1 MGSSYYA
8 NPVIFLVETF
18 FSLYILA
25 IMLRFLLQW
34 ANADFY
40 NPISQFLVKITH
52 PPVKLLRRFIPS
64 IGRIDTASI
73 VLMLALQMLTGFII
87 VTISGSTMPIAA
99 LFLWAL
105 VELLKLLINV
115 FVFAILIQVVVSWVN
130 PGTYNPAISLVYN
143 LTEPVL
149 RVVRNVIPPVG
160 GIDLSP
166 LVVLVGFQ
174 LIKMLLFP
182 PLEHAIAVLG

>member
-34 ANADFY
+34 NNADFY

-52 PPVKLLRRFIPS
+52 PPLKLLRRFIPS
-64 IGRIDTASI
+64 IGRIDTASM
-73 VLMLALQMLTGFII
+73 VLMFALQMLSGFVIFT
-87 VTISGSTMPIAA
+87 VSGATTPIAA

-105 VELLKLLINV
+105 VELLKLLINIY
-115 FVFAILIQVVVSWVN
+115 VFAILIQVIISWVN
-130 PGTYNPAISLVYN
+130 PGTYNPAVSLVYN

-149 RVVRNVIPPVG
+149 RVVRNAIPPIG

-166 LVVLVGFQ
+166 LVVLVGLQ
-174 LIKMLLFP
+174 LVKMLLFP
-182 PLEHAIAVLG
+182 PLIQAISVLG

>member
-25 IMLRFLLQW
+25 VMLRFLLQW
-34 ANADFY
+34 ASADFY

-52 PPVKLLRRFIPS
+52 PPLKLLRRFIPS

-73 VLMLALQMLTGFII
+73 VLMFALQMLSGFII
-87 VTISGSTMPIAA
+87 FTMSGSTTPIAA

-115 FVFAILIQVVVSWVN
+115 FVFAILIQVIISWVN
-130 PGTYNPAISLVYN
+130 PGTYNPAVSLVYN

-149 RVVRNVIPPVG
+149 RVVRNVIPPIG

-182 PLEHAIAVLG
+182 PLIQAISVVG

>member
-1 MGSSYYA
+1 MGSSYYLS
-8 NPVIFLVETF
+8 PMIFLVETF

-34 ANADFY
+34 VSADFY

-52 PPVKLLRRFIPS
+52 PPLKLLRRVVPS

-73 VLMLALQMLTGFII
+73 VLMIALQMLAGFI
-87 VTISGSTMPIAA
+87 TFSLNGSMAPVAA

-130 PGTYNPAISLVYN
+130 PGTYNPAVSLIYN
-143 LTEPVL
+143 LTDPLL
-149 RVVRNVIPPVG
+149 RVVRNVIPPIG
-160 GIDLSP
+160 GLDLSP
-166 LVVLVGFQ
+166 LVVLIGFQ
-174 LIKMLLFP
+174 LIKMILFP
-182 PLEHAIAVLG
+182 PLMQAITVLS